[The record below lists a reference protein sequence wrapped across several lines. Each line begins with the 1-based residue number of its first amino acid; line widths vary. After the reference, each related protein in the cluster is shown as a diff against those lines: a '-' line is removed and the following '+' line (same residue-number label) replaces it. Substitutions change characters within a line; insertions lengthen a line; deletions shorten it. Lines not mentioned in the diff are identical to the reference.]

1 MDLQTAASR
10 LGVHYQTAYRW
21 VRDGSLPAMKYGTSY
36 DISETDLEEFRARRE
51 APAPPP
57 RRTVV
62 RSWDHHVE
70 RLYSHL
76 IVGDELSARAVVDRL
91 HEGGIDPL
99 DLCEQLLTP
108 VLRQVGGA
116 WAAGQL
122 SVAEEHRASA
132 IAERLLAR
140 LAVHPRGRPRG
151 VAVVATAVGEEHS
164 LPAAMAALALRSD
177 RWQVHHL
184 GTQVPTDDLID
195 LVRALDADLVVLSTT
210 NLAALSASDLVA
222 GRLRGE
228 TRSEV
233 LVGGP
238 GDGLRQLVD
247 TARSLNGA
255 SVRTTR

>member
-36 DISETDLEEFRARRE
+36 EISETDLETFRARRE

-70 RLYSHL
+70 RLYDHL
-76 IVGDELSARAVVDRL
+76 ITGDELASRSVVDRL

-99 DLCEQLLTP
+99 DLCEQLFTP
-108 VLRQVGGA
+108 VLRQVGLA
-116 WAAGQL
+116 WAAGEV

-132 IAERLLAR
+132 MCERLLAR

-195 LVRALDADLVVLSTT
+195 LVRALDSDIVVLSTT
-210 NLAALSASDLVA
+210 HPSALAGSEEVA
-222 GRLRGE
+222 KRVRGE
-228 TRSEV
+228 TRTEV

-238 GDGLRQLVD
+238 GEGLRHLLD
-247 TARSLNGA
+247 TARSLSAGG
-255 SVRTTR
+255 VRTSR